1 MHEAAPLGSIRVKN
15 LNKSYKLYASGRQ
28 RVLEAIY
35 PFGDKRHREFK
46 ALADISFDVTHGQTF
61 GIIGQNGSGKST
73 LLKIITG
80 VVAPS
85 AGKVS
90 VSGRIAALLEL
101 GAGFHPEFTG
111 LENIYLNGTLM
122 GLSRSEV
129 DAKLAEIVSFAD
141 IGDHLHQPIKTY
153 SSGMFVR
160 LAFAIAINVDPDILI
175 VDEALSVGDLFF
187 QVKCYKKFE
196 EFKQRGKTILFVTHD
211 LGTIVKYC
219 DRAMVLERGKKL
231 GEGSPREM
239 VDLYKKASAKTVTT
253 IEAKIGSQDG
263 RTSGQAWKDSFTT
276 NPSLDPYG
284 TGQAMIIDYGIFD
297 HLDQPTATLQKSE
310 NFAIRFKVE
319 FKSLVKAP
327 IFAVTIRDKKGTEL
341 CGTNTWIEKHEI
353 SPCHSGDQVTVTF
366 SQAMNL
372 QGGQYLLSLGC
383 TGFDEKGDFVV
394 YNRLYDV
401 LQFDVLA
408 EKNTVG
414 FFDMNS
420 HVTVSYQS
428 KSGG

>member
-1 MHEAAPLGSIRVKN
+1 MKKN
-15 LNKSYKLYASGRQ
+15 INIVDVNQLSKTYKLYASQRQ
-28 RVLEAIY
+28 RLLEAVL
-35 PFGDKRHREFK
+35 PFGGKRHTEFK
-46 ALADISFDVTHGQTF
+46 ALDHVSFAVKSGETF

-80 VVAPS
+80 VLTQSSGNVN
-85 AGKVS
+85 
-90 VSGRIAALLEL
+90 VSGRISALLEL

-111 LENIYLNGTLM
+111 LENIYLNGSIM
-122 GLSRSEV
+122 GLTRDEV
-129 DAKLAEIVSFAD
+129 DSKLSEIISFAD
-141 IGDHLHQPIKTY
+141 IGDHLNQPIKTY

-160 LAFAIAINVDPDILI
+160 LAFAIAINVDPDVLI

-219 DRAMVLERGKKL
+219 DRAMVLERGRKL

-239 VDLYKKASAKTVTT
+239 VDLYKKASAKTVPTL
-253 IEAKIGSQDG
+253 EAKIGSQD
-263 RTSGQAWKDSFTT
+263 RPKSAQAWKDSFTT

-284 TGQAMIIDYGIFD
+284 TGEAMIVDYGIFD

-319 FKSLVKAP
+319 FKSSVKAP

-383 TGFDEKGDFVV
+383 TGFDDRGDFVV

-408 EKNTVG
+408 EKTTVG

-420 HVTVSYQS
+420 HVTVNLVPSS
-428 KSGG
+428 RS

>member
-1 MHEAAPLGSIRVKN
+1 MHQPNNIISINHLSKTYR
-15 LNKSYKLYASGRQ
+15 LYTSQRQ
-28 RVLEAIY
+28 RLLEAVI
-35 PFGDKRHREFK
+35 PFGQKRHTEFR
-46 ALADISFDVTHGQTF
+46 ALDDISFAVKSGETF

-80 VVAPS
+80 VLTQS
-85 AGKVS
+85 TGS
-90 VSGRIAALLEL
+90 VSAEGRIAALLEL

-111 LENIYLNGTLM
+111 LENIYLNGSIM
-122 GLSRSEV
+122 GLTRNEV
-129 DAKLAEIVSFAD
+129 ESKLPDIIAFAD

-231 GEGSPREM
+231 GAGSPREM
-239 VDLYKKASAKTVTT
+239 VDLYKKAAAKT
-253 IEAKIGSQDG
+253 APSQDSKKDSQSKPSIG
-263 RTSGQAWKDSFTT
+263 IAWKDSFTT

-284 TGQAMIIDYGIFD
+284 TGEAVITDYGVFD
-297 HLDQPTATLQKSE
+297 HLDQLTATLQKSE

-319 FKSLVKAP
+319 FKSPVKAP
-327 IFAVTIRDKKGTEL
+327 IFAVTIRDRKGTEL
-341 CGTNTWIEKHEI
+341 CGTNTWLERKEIE
-353 SPCHSGDQVTVTF
+353 PCEKGDQITVTF

-383 TGFDEKGDFVV
+383 TGFDDKGEFVV

-401 LQFDVLA
+401 IQFDVLA
-408 EKNTVG
+408 DKNTVG

-420 HVTVSYQS
+420 HIEIT
-428 KSGG
+428 KSEISESN

>member
-1 MHEAAPLGSIRVKN
+1 MKHENAVNVSRLSKTYR
-15 LNKSYKLYASGRQ
+15 LYSSQRQ
-28 RVLEAIY
+28 RLIEAVI
-35 PFGDKRHREFK
+35 PFGRKRHKEFK
-46 ALADISFDVTHGQTF
+46 ALDDISFAVKSGETF

-80 VVAPS
+80 VLSPS
-85 AGKVS
+85 IGTLD
-90 VSGRIAALLEL
+90 VSGRVAALLEL

-111 LENIYLNGTLM
+111 LENIYLNGSIM
-122 GLSRSEV
+122 GLTRVEV
-129 DAKLAEIVSFAD
+129 DAKLPEIVAFAD

-187 QVKCYKKFE
+187 QVKCYRKFD
-196 EFKQRGKTILFVTHD
+196 EFKRNGKTILFVTHD

-219 DRAMVLERGKKL
+219 DRAMVLDRGRKI

-239 VDLYKKASAKTVTT
+239 VDLYKKTAAKTTPSSHMAQPST
-253 IEAKIGSQDG
+253 NPHAL
-263 RTSGQAWKDSFTT
+263 TSKAWKDAFVT
-276 NPSLDPYG
+276 NPSLEPYG
-284 TGQAMIIDYGIFD
+284 TGEAKIIDYGIFD
-297 HLDQPTATLQKSE
+297 HMDQPSATLQKSE

-319 FKSLVKAP
+319 FKEPVKAP

-341 CGTNTWIEKHEI
+341 CGTNTWLEKHEI
-353 SPCHSGDQVTVTF
+353 SPCNTGDIVTITF

-383 TGFDEKGDFVV
+383 TGFDDRGDFVV
-394 YNRLYDV
+394 YSRLYDV
-401 LQFDVLA
+401 LQIDVIA
-408 EKNTVG
+408 DKNTVG

-420 HVTVSYQS
+420 HVTVSQHP
-428 KSGG
+428 KSRS

>member
-1 MHEAAPLGSIRVKN
+1 MKKN
-15 LNKSYKLYASGRQ
+15 LNIVDVNQLSKTYKLYASQRQ
-28 RVLEAIY
+28 RLLEAVL
-35 PFGDKRHREFK
+35 PFGGKRHTEFK
-46 ALADISFDVTHGQTF
+46 ALDNVSFAVKSGETF

-80 VVAPS
+80 VLTQSSGNVN
-85 AGKVS
+85 
-90 VSGRIAALLEL
+90 VSGRISALLEL

-111 LENIYLNGTLM
+111 LENIYLNGSIM
-122 GLSRSEV
+122 GLTRDEV
-129 DAKLAEIVSFAD
+129 DSKLSEIISFAD
-141 IGDHLHQPIKTY
+141 IGDHLNQPIKTY

-160 LAFAIAINVDPDILI
+160 LAFAIAINVDPDVLI

-219 DRAMVLERGKKL
+219 DRAMVLERGRKL

-239 VDLYKKASAKTVTT
+239 VDLYKKASAKTAPTL
-253 IEAKIGSQDG
+253 EAKIGSKD
-263 RTSGQAWKDSFTT
+263 TPKSAQAWKDSFTT

-284 TGQAMIIDYGIFD
+284 TGEAMIVDYGIFD

-319 FKSLVKAP
+319 FKSSVKAP

-383 TGFDEKGDFVV
+383 TGFDDKGEFVV

-408 EKNTVG
+408 EKTTVG

-420 HVTVSYQS
+420 HVTVNLVPSS
-428 KSGG
+428 RS